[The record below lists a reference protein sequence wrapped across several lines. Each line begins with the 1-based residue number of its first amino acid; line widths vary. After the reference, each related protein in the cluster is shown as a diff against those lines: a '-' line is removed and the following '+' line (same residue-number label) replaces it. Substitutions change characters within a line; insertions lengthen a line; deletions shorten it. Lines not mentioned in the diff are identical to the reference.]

1 MIFRRM
7 HWPHSSAELVQT
19 RDMLN
24 HRYDEPN
31 SGYAFHPAAFANLD
45 KIRDYVAG
53 NVWTQPMVS
62 SRRSLTPSVDLFPF
76 YIMAISAPTLVRDLC
91 DSLSTRIP
99 DGLRAEE
106 KPLRVVA
113 LMYGRCSPRT
123 IATILRGRE

>member
-1 MIFRRM
+1 
-7 HWPHSSAELVQT
+7 
-19 RDMLN
+19 MLN

-31 SGYAFHPAAFANLD
+31 SGYACYPAAFAKLD

-53 NVWTQPMVS
+53 NVGTQPMVS
-62 SRRSLTPSVDLFPF
+62 SRRSLTPSAGLFPF
-76 YIMAISAPTLVRDLC
+76 YIMALSAPALVRDLC

-113 LMYGRCSPRT
+113 LVYGRRNPRI
-123 IATILRGRE
+123 IATMLRGRE

>member
-53 NVWTQPMVS
+53 NVWTPADGVIEEIFDTIRGLVPFLYHGHQRPNLS
-62 SRRSLTPSVDLFPF
+62 SR
-76 YIMAISAPTLVRDLC
+76 
-91 DSLSTRIP
+91 
-99 DGLRAEE
+99 
-106 KPLRVVA
+106 PLRFA
-113 LMYGRCSPRT
+113 LDANT
-123 IATILRGRE
+123 